1 MLNSLFR
8 MLFSVV
14 FSLSP
19 AALLAQGSLPIF
31 THTIGDVAYTVIGND
46 PAKGG
51 TANIPVTIIPVSL
64 TFESSKGVVLSPAL
78 DIAKITR
85 SPVFASYKFET
96 SSTQYADALLRASFY
111 KAAQSA
117 NTLSNW
123 HTILAKPT
131 VAPVLQ
137 VQIPAGYGYTLSDK
151 RAVRTMAVVDIEWLQ
166 KKIFE
171 AVPPG
176 TISPDRLVMFVTHN
190 TTYYAEGDATV
201 CCSWGTNGT
210 DRVTKQPFIL
220 ASYLDLSTVAV
231 DKDIQPLTEQLAE
244 FVMNPGHDPLAK
256 GHDAKLPGNTFG
268 TGWMR
273 PVSAPASDFRCAGT
287 GSGSQY
293 FMLLPTDINAKNN
306 FPASPAFVAGTYHL
320 QNAPVFPWYTGTTAT
335 ESWQGKLSF
344 PDSTALTV
352 PMKPCTA
359 RGDND
364 FGRSGTPPPRTPP
377 AAFHGTHGHQLIG
390 YWNGGGK
397 GVNRFRLRDV
407 SPQWDVII
415 VAFAVPVKSGE
426 AGMVFRTPFQ
436 YRPEEF
442 KAEIDELH
450 GRGKKVIISLGGG
463 GQNFQIRTPEARQQ
477 FIDSVTRIV
486 EQYGFDGIDI
496 DFEAPSIVTEPGD
509 LDFRH
514 PTSAGTV
521 NLIAA
526 LHTLH
531 NHLGSNFMISLVP
544 EGTQTPGGYPSYGGQ
559 FGSYLP
565 LIYGLRDILT
575 FSDTQDYNTPPL
587 QGLDGNIYQ
596 AGTVDYHAAMTELML
611 RGFPVGRNSSYMF
624 PPVPANKIAVG
635 FLNSDTKPQV
645 VVDAMNYIITGKAPL
660 GTKYK
665 LLKPTGYPE
674 MRGAM
679 FWTIDA
685 DRRGEYNYSN
695 TVGPQLHS
703 FSEAK

>member
-1 MLNSLFR
+1 MLNSFFR
-8 MLFSVV
+8 VLSFVV
-14 FSLSP
+14 FIFLP
-19 AALLAQGSLPIF
+19 AALLAQGSLPTF
-31 THTIGDVAYTVIGND
+31 THTSGEAAYTVIGND

-51 TANIPVTIIPVSL
+51 TANIPVTLVPISL
-64 TFESSKGVVLSPAL
+64 SFESSKGVILSPAL

-85 SPVFASYKFET
+85 SPVFTSYKFEAGT
-96 SSTQYADALLRASFY
+96 TQYADALLRTSFY
-111 KAAQSA
+111 QAAEAA
-117 NTLSNW
+117 NTLSTW
-123 HTILAKPT
+123 HTVLTKPR
-131 VAPVLQ
+131 VAPVLK
-137 VQIPAGYGYTLSDK
+137 VQIPAGYGYTLRDK
-151 RAVRTMAVVDIEWLQ
+151 RAMRTMAVVDVEWLQ

-171 AVPPG
+171 TVPAG
-176 TISPDRLVMFVTHN
+176 TLSPDHLVMFVTHN

-210 DRVTKQPFIL
+210 EGVTKQPFLL
-220 ASYLDLSTVAV
+220 ASYLDLSTVAI
-231 DKDIQPLTEQLAE
+231 DKDVQPLTEQLAE

-256 GHDAKLPGNTFG
+256 AGDIKLPGNAFG

-273 PVSAPASDFRCAGT
+273 PANTPASDYRCAGA
-287 GSGSQY
+287 GSGSRY
-293 FMLLPTDINAKNN
+293 FMLLPTDINPKNN
-306 FPASPAFVAGTYHL
+306 FPASPPFVAGAYHL
-320 QNAPVFPWYTGTTAT
+320 QNAPVFPWYTGTSAA

-344 PDSTALTV
+344 PDTSALTG
-352 PMKPCTA
+352 PMEPCA
-359 RGDND
+359 PRGANN
-364 FGRSGTPPPRTPP
+364 FGRAGTPPPTTLP
-377 AAFHGTHGHQLIG
+377 AAFNGTHGHHLIG
-390 YWNGGGK
+390 YWNGGGM
-397 GVNRFRLRDV
+397 GTNRFRLRDV

-415 VAFAVPVKSGE
+415 VAFAVPMKSGDAE
-426 AGMVFRTPFQ
+426 MVFRTPFQ
-436 YRPEEF
+436 YQPEEF

-450 GRGKKVIISLGGG
+450 GKGRKVMISLGGG

-486 EQYGFDGIDI
+486 EQYGFDGVDI

-531 NHLGSNFMISLVP
+531 DRFGQNFMISLVP

-565 LIYGLRDILT
+565 LVYGLRDILT

-611 RGFPVGRNSSYMF
+611 HGFPVGHNPRYMF
-624 PPVPANKIAVG
+624 PPVPASKIAVG
-635 FLNSDTKPQV
+635 FLNSDTTPQV
-645 VVDAMNYIITGKAPL
+645 VVDAMNYITTGKAPG
-660 GTKYK
+660 GTRYK
-665 LLKPTGYPE
+665 LLRPGGYPA

-685 DRRGEYNYSN
+685 DRHGEYNYSN
-695 TVGPQLHS
+695 TVGPLLHN
-703 FSEAK
+703 FPETK